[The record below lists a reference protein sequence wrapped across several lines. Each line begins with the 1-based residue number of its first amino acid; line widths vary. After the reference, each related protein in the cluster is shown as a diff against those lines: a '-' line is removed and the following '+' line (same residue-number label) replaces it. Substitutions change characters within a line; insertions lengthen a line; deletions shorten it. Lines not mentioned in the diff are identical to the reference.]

1 MINSNASH
9 CDISQKSYKIFPCF
23 IGCAFSVF
31 LVTMGQIPKT
41 MKKEQPNSDDISQ
54 CHD

>member
-9 CDISQKSYKIFPCF
+9 CDISQKSHKIFPWF

-31 LVTMGQIPKT
+31 LVTMGQTRKI
-41 MKKEQPNSDDISQ
+41 MKEQPNGDETS
-54 CHD
+54 